1 MGCVRSLRD
10 RKILEENYD
19 AMCRYARYKIGTL
32 GKWYPTATP
41 TGIGLKHGK
50 DISNYGQSYG
60 EWAEP
65 EDVKAFAISEF
76 VSPHPE
82 ETTAYI
88 VYLLEHMEKNCSAA
102 GA

>member
-1 MGCVRSLRD
+1 M
-10 RKILEENYD
+10 
-19 AMCRYARYKIGTL
+19 YKRQ
-32 GKWYPTATP
+32 
-41 TGIGLKHGK
+41 
-50 DISNYGQSYG
+50 GQSYG

-88 VYLLEHMEKNCSAA
+88 VYLMEQMEKIARLLGHDADACLLYTSRRKDRRVWRRGSAMWQS
-102 GA
+102 